1 MAALEPDSFLA
12 LAHAT
17 APGRT
22 AAVWRQGVIDGT
34 SGNTYQWLAAR
45 LRHCQHVLDVGGGDG
60 ALAMIAQQ
68 SRCADAAGQAW
79 TTLDMSAA
87 ELARCDRNVTDTVQA
102 NAQAIPFADASFD
115 GVASHLGVTVMSEP
129 ARVVAEIAR
138 VTKPGGTLAILTG
151 GGPKVGSLLESALEL
166 ALPFAGDVP
175 RLGSAA
181 LRDPRRLRA
190 MFAPP
195 LWRDVQL
202 AEIVVDFPRDL
213 VLPWLLSQYE
223 FALLEAAAISQLSA
237 IISTHVAAAPSDQ
250 RATAA
255 VIGLV
260 VTRQP

>member
-1 MAALEPDSFLA
+1 MAAVDPDDFLA
-12 LAHAT
+12 QAHAA

-22 AAVWRQGVIDGT
+22 AAVWRQGVIDGA
-34 SGNTYQWLAAR
+34 SGNTYQWLAEQ
-45 LRHCQHVLDVGGGDG
+45 LRHCQRVLDVGGGDG

-68 SRCADAAGQAW
+68 SRRADAAGQAW

-87 ELARCDRNVTDTVQA
+87 ELALCDRNATDVAQA
-102 NAQAIPFADASFD
+102 NAQAMPFADASFD
-115 GVASHLGVTVMSEP
+115 GMASHLGVTVMSEP
-129 ARVVAEIAR
+129 ARVIAEIAR
-138 VTKPGGTLAILTG
+138 VIESGGTLALVTG

-175 RLGSAA
+175 RLGSTA
-181 LRDPRRLRA
+181 LRDPQKLRA
-190 MFAPP
+190 MFAPT

-202 AEIVVDFPRDL
+202 ADLVIDFPRDL

-223 FALLEAAAISQLSA
+223 FASLDAAAISQLTA
-237 IISTHVAAAPSDQ
+237 IISTHVAAAPADL

-260 VTRQP
+260 AMRS